1 MNAAEIVTAYWK
13 ACRARDW
20 AAFGELLA
28 DDVVYELPQSRER
41 IRGRANYVQFNAE
54 YPGDWDLEPVRIT
67 GDARHAASWIRF
79 VIVGEDDQTGV
90 CFFDLDDAGRIA
102 HISDFWPKPYEP
114 PRGREHLTELY

>member
-20 AAFGELLA
+20 TAFGELLA

-41 IRGRANYVQFNAE
+41 IRGRTTYVRFNAE

-79 VIVGEDDQTGV
+79 TVDGGEQTGIG
-90 CFFDLDDAGRIA
+90 FFELDDDGRIA
-102 HISDFWPKPYEP
+102 RIADFWPTPFEP
-114 PRGREHLTELY
+114 PPGRAHLVERY